1 MKTVLDAN
9 IIIADYR
16 FNSTDSKVL
25 LESSKK
31 GDIDLYVP
39 EIVLDEVF
47 NKFEERLIEAKSKI
61 DKELSAIR
69 KITDTEVENEI
80 NKDFVEENVS
90 GYKRYIND
98 LFNRNNIKIL
108 DYPNVPHK
116 EIAHKAIKK
125 IKPFNVNEKGYR
137 DALIWENIKSLM
149 PEIGTNAANPDIV
162 FITNN
167 KKDFCE
173 NENDLHKELIKE
185 LEIDDL
191 DIDSIKVYN
200 SLNDFSNNIKQLFFI
215 QENSFKKRI
224 ELREIEDFDLENML
238 LTSLREELDNSD
250 ISDIESIPHSYQ
262 DSTVRFIE
270 KVDNLK
276 IKDVRKLNST
286 EFLIDLTCNAEM
298 TIDFY
303 VDKSDYY
310 LDDNITYDVEE
321 LDWND
326 YVIWASELVNPE
338 LSISLILDNDYNIT
352 SIQIN

>member
-9 IIIADYR
+9 IIIADFR
-16 FNSTDSKVL
+16 FNSTDSKIL

-31 GDIDLYVP
+31 GNIDLYVP

-47 NKFEERLIEAKSKI
+47 NKFEERLAEAQSKT
-61 DKELSAIR
+61 DKELSVIK
-69 KITDTEVENEI
+69 KITNTKVKNKINEDFIDEKVTEYKKYIYNLFDKNNVE
-80 NKDFVEENVS
+80 
-90 GYKRYIND
+90 
-98 LFNRNNIKIL
+98 IL
-108 DYPNVPHK
+108 KYPNVPHK
-116 EIAHKAIKK
+116 KIVYKAIKK
-125 IKPFNVNEKGYR
+125 IKPFNTNEKGYR

-149 PEIGTNAANPDIV
+149 PETGINIANPDIV

-173 NENDLHKELIKE
+173 SENDLHRELIKE
-185 LEIDDL
+185 LEEEYL
-191 DIDSIKVYN
+191 DIESIKVYN
-200 SLNDFSNNIKQLFFI
+200 NLNDFSNNIKQLFFI

-224 ELREIEDFDLENML
+224 ESGKIEDFDLENMV
-238 LTSLREELDNSD
+238 LTSLREELNNSD
-250 ISDIESIPHSYQ
+250 ISEIESIPHSYQ

-270 KVDNLK
+270 KIDNLK
-276 IKDVRKLNST
+276 IKDIRKLNST
-286 EFLIDLTCNAEM
+286 EYLIDLTCNAEM

-303 VDKSDYY
+303 MDKSDYY
-310 LDDNITYDVEE
+310 SSDDITYDVED

-338 LSISLILDNDYNIT
+338 LLVSLVIDNGYNIT

>member
-9 IIIADYR
+9 IIIADFR

-31 GDIDLYVP
+31 GDIDLFVP

-47 NKFEERLIEAKSKI
+47 NKFEERLIDAKSKT
-61 DKELSAIR
+61 DKELSVI
-69 KITDTEVENEI
+69 KKMTDTDVKNEI
-80 NKDFVEENVS
+80 NEDFIEEKVS
-90 GYKRYIND
+90 EYKKYVYD
-98 LFNRNNIKIL
+98 LFGKNNINIL

-125 IKPFNVNEKGYR
+125 MKPFNTNEKGYR
-137 DALIWENIKSLM
+137 DSLVWENIKSLM
-149 PEIGTNAANPDIV
+149 PKIGTNAANPDVV
-162 FITNN
+162 FVTNN

-173 NENDLHKELIKE
+173 NDNDLHKELRKE
-185 LEIDDL
+185 LEKDGL

-200 SLNDFSNNIKQLFFI
+200 TLNNFSNDIKQLFFT
-215 QENSFKKRI
+215 QESSFKRRI
-224 ELREIEDFDLENML
+224 ELGEIEDFDLENML
-238 LTSLREELDNSD
+238 LTSLRAELDNSD

-276 IKDVRKLNST
+276 IRDVRKLNST
-286 EFLIDLTCNAEM
+286 EYLIDLTCNAEM

-310 LDDNITYDVEE
+310 SSDDATYDVED

-338 LSISLILDNDYNIT
+338 VSISLVLDSEYNIT
-352 SIQIN
+352 SIQID

>member
-9 IIIADYR
+9 VIIADFS
-16 FNSTDSKVL
+16 FNSTDSKIL
-25 LESSKK
+25 LETSKK
-31 GDIDLYVP
+31 GNIDLYVP

-61 DKELSAIR
+61 DKELSVIR
-69 KITDTEVENEI
+69 KITDTEVLNEV
-80 NKDFVEENVS
+80 NKDFIVKKVS
-90 GYKRYIND
+90 EYKEYIYD
-98 LFNRNNIKIL
+98 LFDKNNINIL
-108 DYPNVPHK
+108 NYPNTPHK
-116 EIAHKAIKK
+116 EIVYKAIKK

-149 PEIGTNAANPDIV
+149 PTIGANAANPDVV

-173 NENDLHKELIKE
+173 NENDLHKELIE
-185 LEIDDL
+185 DLEKDGL
-191 DIDSIKVYN
+191 DIASIKVYN
-200 SLNDFSNNIKQLFFI
+200 TLNDFSNDIKQLFFI
-215 QENSFKKRI
+215 QENSLKKRI
-224 ELREIEDFDLENML
+224 ESGEIEDFDLKSTL

-262 DSTVRFIE
+262 DATVRFIE

-286 EFLIDLTCNAEM
+286 EYLIDLICNAEM

-303 VDKSDYY
+303 VDKSEYCSS
-310 LDDNITYDVEE
+310 DDVTYDVED

-326 YVIWASELVNPE
+326 YVIWASELVDPK
-338 LSISLILDNDYNIT
+338 LSISLVIDNEYNVT
-352 SIQIN
+352 SIQID